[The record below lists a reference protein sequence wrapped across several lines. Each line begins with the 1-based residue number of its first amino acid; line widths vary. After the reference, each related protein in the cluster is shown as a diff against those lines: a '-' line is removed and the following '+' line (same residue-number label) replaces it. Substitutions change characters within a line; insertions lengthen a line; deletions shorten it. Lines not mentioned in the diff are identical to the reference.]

1 MAYTFESIFLTTLY
15 DTQPRN
21 PTMKKEDHPELSFK
35 LNNNP
40 GVRKRGEAADSV
52 VDPADPLHGHVE
64 ITSKNDFRIRAASI
78 FLEGTSRNWVGTR
91 GNDIM
96 LDISKAEHKFLSQTL
111 DIPIS
116 TLGNVAVMA
125 EVFKSSIPFD
135 FIISRQ
141 IPTADP
147 QRLPDHCSQLPPS
160 AELGAVFID
169 QSSGKRYAQPSI
181 SYELRALVGFSAQD
195 EDAVITV
202 ESILPIIIIPHTEEF
217 PPTST
222 HDFPTEFKE
231 VDSKLLRLSMFGRP
245 TGTMSVSMRE
255 PRPLSYNSS
264 SVCAVTEAQ
273 LDLEF
278 STADLGDAVLT
289 LQAMK
294 ITLYSLIRAKTFYG
308 VESFPRLPSQT
319 LVGVHGQTKMRD
331 DIIRLPRTE
340 LPHVQWQ
347 FRYDLEG
354 RSHGDSEVS
363 PPSYPVDDSVASQ
376 SRPSTETQPQSLPQ
390 APKGRWIATICH
402 PIRVESSLL
411 ATFCSAI
418 AARLYTVILH
428 LKVSGIRR
436 ESFSLEVPLQV
447 INLSPNGLRDGAD
460 VFNHTILGPTISDPP
475 LFDRRSSA
483 SSWFSDETLET
494 GDKPPHYHP

>member
-1 MAYTFESIFLTTLY
+1 
-15 DTQPRN
+15 
-21 PTMKKEDHPELSFK
+21 MKKEDYPELSFK
-35 LNNNP
+35 LGSNL
-40 GVRKRGEAADSV
+40 GVSKRGEAAASV

-64 ITSKNDFRIRAASI
+64 ITSRKNFRIRAASI
-78 FLEGTSRNWVGTR
+78 FLEGTSRNWISTR

-96 LDISKAEHKFLSQTL
+96 LDISKAEHKTL

-116 TLGNVAVMA
+116 TLGDVAVTA
-125 EVFKSSIPFD
+125 EGFKSYIPFD

-141 IPTADP
+141 IPAADP

-169 QSSGKRYAQPSI
+169 ESSGKRYAQPSI
-181 SYELRALVGFSAQD
+181 NYELRALVGISIQD
-195 EDAVITV
+195 EDAVIAV

-231 VDSKLLRLSMFGRP
+231 LDSKFLRLSIFGRP
-245 TGTMSVSMRE
+245 TGTMSISMRE
-255 PRPLSYNSS
+255 PQPLSYNNSS
-264 SVCAVTEAQ
+264 IYAATEAQ

-278 STADLGDAVLT
+278 STPDVGDAVLI

-294 ITLYSLIRAKTFYG
+294 ITVHPLIRAKTFYG

-319 LVGVHGQTKMRD
+319 LVGVHGQTRMRD
-331 DIIRLPRTE
+331 DIIRLPRKE
-340 LPHVQWQ
+340 LSHLQWQ
-347 FRYDLEG
+347 FKYDLEG
-354 RSHGDSEVS
+354 RSNGGSEVA
-363 PPSYPVDDSVASQ
+363 PPSYTVDDSAASQ
-376 SRPSTETQPQSLPQ
+376 NRPSTETQSQSQSQ
-390 APKGRWIATICH
+390 APNGRWIATIRH

-411 ATFCSAI
+411 PTFCSAI

-436 ESFSLEVPLQV
+436 ESFNLEVPLQV
-447 INLSPNGLRDGAD
+447 INLSPNGLSDDAD

-475 LFDRRSSA
+475 LLDRRSSA
-483 SSWFSDETLET
+483 TSWFSDESLET
-494 GDKPPHYHP
+494 EDPPHYHP

>member
-1 MAYTFESIFLTTLY
+1 MTA
-15 DTQPRN
+15 
-21 PTMKKEDHPELSFK
+21 
-35 LNNNP
+35 
-40 GVRKRGEAADSV
+40 
-52 VDPADPLHGHVE
+52 
-64 ITSKNDFRIRAASI
+64 
-78 FLEGTSRNWVGTR
+78 EG
-91 GNDIM
+91 
-96 LDISKAEHKFLSQTL
+96 
-111 DIPIS
+111 
-116 TLGNVAVMA
+116 
-125 EVFKSSIPFD
+125 FKSFIPFN

-181 SYELRALVGFSAQD
+181 NYELRALISFSAQD
-195 EDAVITV
+195 EDAVVAV

-255 PRPLSYNSS
+255 PQPLSYSS
-264 SVCAVTEAQ
+264 SSIYAVTEAQ

-278 STADLGDAVLT
+278 SAADVGDAVLT

-294 ITLYSLIRAKTFYG
+294 ITVHPLIRAKTFYG

-319 LVGVHGQTKMRD
+319 LVGVHGRTSMRD
-331 DIIRLPRTE
+331 NIIRLPRKE
-340 LPHVQWQ
+340 LSHLQWQ
-347 FRYDLEG
+347 FKYDLEG
-354 RSHGDSEVS
+354 RSHGDSEGS
-363 PPSYPVDDSVASQ
+363 PPSYPMDDSVASQ
-376 SRPSTETQPQSLPQ
+376 NRPSTETQKQSLSQ
-390 APKGRWIATICH
+390 APNGRWIATIRH

-411 ATFCSAI
+411 PTFCSAI

-436 ESFSLEVPLQV
+436 ESFNLEVPLQV
-447 INLSPNGLRDGAD
+447 INLSPNGLRDDID

-483 SSWFSDETLET
+483 TSWFSDESLVCHSPLQSHLGSITQ
-494 GDKPPHYHP
+494 